1 MSPGRVRGHDR
12 RTDESRGIGGGKP
25 PDFNRR
31 RDDDCPIN
39 RRSRSRSRSRDRLPE
54 HRGCRDVK
62 RNHRFTPPQ
71 ALSSDRFTS
80 PPFVGDRQN
89 RPSSRFEDNRANS
102 CPNELREKTRL
113 PSDNPAPSLEAGLSA
128 EQKHARGYSIGAAPL
143 CSKRGYDVWSNARLS
158 EVPLLTLNTLP
169 IATESC
175 SRSLHQLDSLW
186 KDHFLLDNLNIPQLR
201 AVLVMLQHTTNNR
214 IGVIAA
220 LIPLLLIVTVGRSEL
235 LTYTY
240 MFRGWVLPR
249 LPHTPYDNLSWKDGV
264 SSGLLY
270 FKGCDWK
277 LNLLLSL
284 PACCSCCQK
293 NLSHNARTTTISF
306 TCVFLME
313 IARLMAISTAGK
325 SCLVLVFRVWY
336 LLNHLRR
343 KVSGEKMGS
352 KLGK

>member
-1 MSPGRVRGHDR
+1 MTRSRDEDYRRRRDDGGNGNREDVHQYQKRWNRSRSRSPDRRNGGSTHPLSHDRYREPHRDRMSPGRVRGHDR

-128 EQKHARGYSIGAAPL
+128 EQKHARGYNIGAAPL
-143 CSKRGYDVWSNARLS
+143 CSKRGYDV
-158 EVPLLTLNTLP
+158 
-169 IATESC
+169 
-175 SRSLHQLDSLW
+175 
-186 KDHFLLDNLNIPQLR
+186 
-201 AVLVMLQHTTNNR
+201 
-214 IGVIAA
+214 
-220 LIPLLLIVTVGRSEL
+220 
-235 LTYTY
+235 
-240 MFRGWVLPR
+240 
-249 LPHTPYDNLSWKDGV
+249 
-264 SSGLLY
+264 
-270 FKGCDWK
+270 
-277 LNLLLSL
+277 
-284 PACCSCCQK
+284 
-293 NLSHNARTTTISF
+293 
-306 TCVFLME
+306 
-313 IARLMAISTAGK
+313 
-325 SCLVLVFRVWY
+325 
-336 LLNHLRR
+336 
-343 KVSGEKMGS
+343 
-352 KLGK
+352 